1 MKIEFERIDKLPHY
15 TISSGTAYIIN
26 AEPINVVQNYANVEI
41 ENTTAHEQQKKR
53 SVTSQQLKDA
63 IENAQNIG
71 HKGEEFINYYLEQ
84 QEKLGLINK
93 FIWEANTNAT
103 APYDFVII
111 EQNGSETFID
121 VKSTESDFSN
131 SIHIS
136 YNELLEVVKRE
147 YQYHI
152 YRIYAMT
159 DSKAQLRI
167 IEGLSD
173 FAKGVIKILE
183 GLPEYVKPDGIA
195 LSLSNL
201 KFGDEITIYRID
213 VKEQSI

>member
-1 MKIEFERIDKLPHY
+1 M
-15 TISSGTAYIIN
+15 
-26 AEPINVVQNYANVEI
+26 
-41 ENTTAHEQQKKR
+41 
-53 SVTSQQLKDA
+53 
-63 IENAQNIG
+63 
-71 HKGEEFINYYLEQ
+71 
-84 QEKLGLINK
+84 
-93 FIWEANTNAT
+93 
-103 APYDFVII
+103 
-111 EQNGSETFID
+111 
-121 VKSTESDFSN
+121 
-131 SIHIS
+131 
-136 YNELLEVVKRE
+136 VKRE

-201 KFGDEITIYRID
+201 KSSSLKFGGEITIYRID
-213 VKEQSI
+213 VKEQNI